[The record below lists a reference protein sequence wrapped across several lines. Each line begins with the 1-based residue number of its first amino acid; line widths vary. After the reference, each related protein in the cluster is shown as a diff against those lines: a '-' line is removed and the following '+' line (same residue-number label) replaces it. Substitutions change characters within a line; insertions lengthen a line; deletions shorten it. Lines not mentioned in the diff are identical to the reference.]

1 MSNNLSNSPDTI
13 EILLAF
19 LFLGLNEGLCLDL
32 SVTKDSPSF
41 LRCHIS

>member
-1 MSNNLSNSPDTI
+1 MSTNLSNSSDTI

-32 SVTKDSPSF
+32 SVTKDCPSF
-41 LRCHIS
+41 LKCHIS